1 MKKDT
6 IRISLIAGAIGI
18 AIGAASMQAATQILD
33 ASIYSRPSVRSL
45 KIEGQENMR
54 DRQGEQREDV
64 VYPTNAIK

>member
-6 IRISLIAGAIGI
+6 LRTSLIAGAIGI

-45 KIEGQENMR
+45 KIEAQENMR
-54 DRQGEQREDV
+54 DRQDEKRDGV
-64 VYPTNAIK
+64 VYPTDAIQ

>member
-1 MKKDT
+1 MKKDMLRT
-6 IRISLIAGAIGI
+6 SLIAGAIGI

-45 KIEGQENMR
+45 KIEAQENMR
-54 DRQGEQREDV
+54 EREGEQREDI